1 MSVHAIKNDHALTI
15 IMSEK
20 PLNKKDDLQQD
31 VGDAADNNEIVVDEI
46 GDSVEPG
53 PREMTN
59 KKKDTNSLNIDTEL
73 DLENSK

>member
-1 MSVHAIKNDHALTI
+1 
-15 IMSEK
+15 MSEK

-59 KKKDTNSLNIDTEL
+59 KKKDMNSLNIDTEL

>member
-1 MSVHAIKNDHALTI
+1 
-15 IMSEK
+15 MSEK

-53 PREMTN
+53 PMEMTN

>member
-1 MSVHAIKNDHALTI
+1 
-15 IMSEK
+15 MSEK

-53 PREMTN
+53 PREIKK

-73 DLENSK
+73 DFENSK

>member
-1 MSVHAIKNDHALTI
+1 
-15 IMSEK
+15 MSEK

>member
-1 MSVHAIKNDHALTI
+1 
-15 IMSEK
+15 MSEK

-31 VGDAADNNEIVVDEI
+31 IGDAADNNEIVVDEI

-53 PREMTN
+53 PMEMTN

-73 DLENSK
+73 DFENSK

>member
-1 MSVHAIKNDHALTI
+1 
-15 IMSEK
+15 MSEK

-31 VGDAADNNEIVVDEI
+31 IGDAADNNEIVVDEI

>member
-1 MSVHAIKNDHALTI
+1 
-15 IMSEK
+15 MSEK

-31 VGDAADNNEIVVDEI
+31 IGDAADNNEIVVDEI

-59 KKKDTNSLNIDTEL
+59 ICSFFIQYILITPSISLSL
-73 DLENSK
+73 YKQ

>member
-1 MSVHAIKNDHALTI
+1 
-15 IMSEK
+15 MSEK
-20 PLNKKDDLQQD
+20 PLNKKDDLQRD
-31 VGDAADNNEIVVDEI
+31 IGDAADNNGIIVDEI

>member
-20 PLNKKDDLQQD
+20 PLNKKDNLQRD
-31 VGDAADNNEIVVDEI
+31 VGDAADNENVVDEI
-46 GDSVEPG
+46 GDSMEPG